1 MLAQAYTASVL
12 ISLGTFSEKYYLLHD
27 GSIYS
32 ALPMQNTL
40 VTLILVMV
48 KVIWTTEIESCVSS
62 FLINFFSSQV
72 HWRHDH
78 AVDFGR

>member
-1 MLAQAYTASVL
+1 
-12 ISLGTFSEKYYLLHD
+12 
-27 GSIYS
+27 
-32 ALPMQNTL
+32 MQNTL
-40 VTLILVMV
+40 VTLTLVMV

-62 FLINFFSSQV
+62 FLVKFFSSQV